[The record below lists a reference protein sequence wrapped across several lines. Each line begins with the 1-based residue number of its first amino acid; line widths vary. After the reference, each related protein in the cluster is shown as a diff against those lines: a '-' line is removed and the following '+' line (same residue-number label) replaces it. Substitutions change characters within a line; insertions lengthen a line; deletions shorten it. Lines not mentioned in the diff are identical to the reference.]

1 MAPQLRDVEEPA
13 TTPGR
18 GRIAARVA
26 RHRHGRARPADRD
39 RRFAWL
45 LLPFLVLFA
54 LLFVLP
60 LVQLAMVSVTDPVP
74 GLGNYTRALT
84 TPTYWKVFTTTF
96 NVAAGV
102 TLVAL
107 ALGYP
112 TAYVLATMR
121 GRWVATLWAL
131 ILIPFWTSLLVR
143 TYAWMV
149 ILGRRGVINQVVQ
162 GLGLSDTPLDL
173 LFNRF
178 SVTVGM
184 VHILLPFMILCLY
197 AGMRGI
203 DTSLLLAA
211 ENLGATPGRAFLRIF
226 VPLSLPGV
234 VSGTLIVF
242 ISALGYYITPA
253 LLGGR
258 TDIMVALLIDE
269 QISQLF
275 NWGMGAS
282 LAFILLFV
290 TLGVFLVA
298 NRVVGFDRILGAG
311 REA

>member
-1 MAPQLRDVEEPA
+1 MASELTARRP
-13 TTPGR
+13 R
-18 GRIAARVA
+18 GREQ
-26 RHRHGRARPADRD
+26 
-39 RRFAWL
+39 RFGWL
-45 LLPFLVLFA
+45 LLPFLGLFA
-54 LLFVLP
+54 VLFVLP
-60 LVQLAMVSVTDPVP
+60 LVQLAVVSLTQPAP
-74 GLGNYTRALT
+74 GPANYVRALT
-84 TPTYWKVFTTTF
+84 TPVYWKVFATTF

-112 TAYVLATMR
+112 TAYILATTR
-121 GRWVATLWAL
+121 GRWVAVLWAL

-149 ILGRRGVINQVVQ
+149 ILGRRGIVNQIVL
-162 GLGLSDTPLDL
+162 GLGLRNDPLDL

-184 VHILLPFMILCLY
+184 VYILLPFMILCLY

-203 DTSLLLAA
+203 DTSLLQAA
-211 ENLGATPGRAFLRIF
+211 ENLGATPARAFVRIF

-234 VSGTLIVF
+234 VSGGLIVF

-258 TDIMVALLIDE
+258 TDMMIALLIDE

-298 NRVVGFDRILGAG
+298 NHVVGFDRILGAD
-311 REA
+311 REG

>member
-1 MAPQLRDVEEPA
+1 VASHLSDVEPPA
-13 TTPGR
+13 RRPQR
-18 GRIAARVA
+18 PSRAAA
-26 RHRHGRARPADRD
+26 RD

-45 LLPFLVLFA
+45 LLPFLALFA

-60 LVQLAMVSVTDPVP
+60 LLQLAVVSVAEPVP

-84 TPTYWKVFTTTF
+84 TPVYWKVFRTTF

-107 ALGYP
+107 VLGYP
-112 TAYVLATMR
+112 TAYVLATIR
-121 GRWVATLWAL
+121 GRWVAVLWAL
-131 ILIPFWTSLLVR
+131 VLIPFWTSLLVR

-149 ILGRRGVINQVVQ
+149 ILGRRGIVNQVVQ
-162 GLGLSDTPLDL
+162 GLGLSDGPLDL

-184 VHILLPFMILCLY
+184 VYILLPFMILCLY

-211 ENLGATPGRAFLRIF
+211 ENLGATPARAFVRIF

-234 VSGTLIVF
+234 VSGGLIVF

-258 TDIMVALLIDE
+258 TDIMVALLIAHRRADLPAL
-269 QISQLF
+269 QL
-275 NWGMGAS
+275 GDGRIAR
-282 LAFILLFV
+282 LHPALRH
-290 TLGVFLVA
+290 A
-298 NRVVGFDRILGAG
+298 RRVPG
-311 REA
+311 REPRRGIRPHPRGRP

>member
-1 MAPQLRDVEEPA
+1 MAPELRDVGRPA
-13 TTPGR
+13 TTPG
-18 GRIAARVA
+18 GGRVA
-26 RHRHGRARPADRD
+26 TRPARRPHRGPRAAHE
-39 RRFAWL
+39 RRFGWL
-45 LLPFLVLFA
+45 LLPFLTLFA
-54 LLFVLP
+54 LLFILP
-60 LVQLAMVSVTDPVP
+60 LVRLAMVSVTDPVP

-84 TPTYWKVFTTTF
+84 TPVYWNVFTTTF

-121 GRWVATLWAL
+121 GRWVVVLWAL
-131 ILIPFWTSLLVR
+131 VLIPFWTSLLVR

-162 GLGLSDTPLDL
+162 GLGLSDGPLDL

-184 VHILLPFMILCLY
+184 VYILLPFMILCLY

-211 ENLGATPGRAFLRIF
+211 ENLGATPGRAFLHIF

-234 VSGTLIVF
+234 VSGGLIVF

-253 LLGGR
+253 LLGG
-258 TDIMVALLIDE
+258 TSNMMLAELIA
-269 QISQLF
+269 QTVQSFL
-275 NWGMGAS
+275 NWGLGAAA
-282 LAFILLFV
+282 AFILLCA
-290 TLGVFLVA
+290 TLVLYAVHMRYLDEDA
-298 NRVVGFDRILGAG
+298 R
-311 REA
+311 

>member
-1 MAPQLRDVEEPA
+1 V
-13 TTPGR
+13 
-18 GRIAARVA
+18 
-26 RHRHGRARPADRD
+26 
-39 RRFAWL
+39 
-45 LLPFLVLFA
+45 
-54 LLFVLP
+54 P
-60 LVQLAMVSVTDPVP
+60 LVQLALVSVTDPAP
-74 GLGNYTRALT
+74 GLGNYSKALT
-84 TPTYWKVFTTTF
+84 TRVYWKVFATTF
-96 NVAAGV
+96 NVAGGV

-107 ALGYP
+107 LLGYP

-121 GRWVATLWAL
+121 GRWVTVLWAL
-131 ILIPFWTSLLVR
+131 VLIPFWTSLLVR

-149 ILGRRGVINQVVQ
+149 ILGRRGVVNQVVQ
-162 GLGLSDTPLDL
+162 GLGLSSTPLDL

-184 VHILLPFMILCLY
+184 VYILLPFMILCLY

-211 ENLGATPGRAFLRIF
+211 ENLGATPARAFLRIF

-234 VSGTLIVF
+234 VSGGLIVF
-242 ISALGYYITPA
+242 ITALGYYITPA

-269 QISQLF
+269 HISQLF

>member
-1 MAPQLRDVEEPA
+1 VAPQLRDV
-13 TTPGR
+13 GR
-18 GRIAARVA
+18 RL
-26 RHRHGRARPADRD
+26 HGRPRQAALD
-39 RRFAWL
+39 RRFGWL
-45 LLPFLVLFA
+45 LLPFLALFA
-54 LLFVLP
+54 LLFIVP
-60 LVQLAMVSVTDPVP
+60 LAQLAMVSVTDPVP
-74 GLGNYTRALT
+74 GLGNYARALT
-84 TPTYWKVFTTTF
+84 TPVYWKVFTTTF

-121 GRWVATLWAL
+121 GRWVAVLWAL
-131 ILIPFWTSLLVR
+131 VLIPFWTSLLVR

-162 GLGLSDTPLDL
+162 GLGLSDGPLDL

-184 VHILLPFMILCLY
+184 VYILLPFMILCLY

-234 VSGTLIVF
+234 VSGGLIVF

-298 NRVVGFDRILGAG
+298 NHVVGFDRILGAD
-311 REA
+311 REG

>member
-1 MAPQLRDVEEPA
+1 VAAQLRGA
-13 TTPGR
+13 G
-18 GRIAARVA
+18 GARF
-26 RHRHGRARPADRD
+26 G
-39 RRFAWL
+39 WL
-45 LLPFLVLFA
+45 LLPFLALFA
-54 LLFVLP
+54 LLFIVP
-60 LVQLAMVSVTDPVP
+60 LVQLALVSVTDPAP
-74 GLGNYTRALT
+74 GLGNYSKALT
-84 TPTYWKVFTTTF
+84 TRVYWKVFATTF
-96 NVAAGV
+96 NVAGGV

-107 ALGYP
+107 LLGYP

-121 GRWVATLWAL
+121 GRWVTVLWAL
-131 ILIPFWTSLLVR
+131 VLIPFWTSLLVR

-149 ILGRRGVINQVVQ
+149 ILGRRGVVNQVVQ
-162 GLGLSDTPLDL
+162 GLGLSSTPLDL

-184 VHILLPFMILCLY
+184 VYILLPFMILGLY

-211 ENLGATPGRAFLRIF
+211 ENLGATPARAFLRIF

-234 VSGTLIVF
+234 VSGGLIVF
-242 ISALGYYITPA
+242 ITALGYYITPA

-269 QISQLF
+269 HISQLF

>member
-1 MAPQLRDVEEPA
+1 L
-13 TTPGR
+13 TWGGGR
-18 GRIAARVA
+18 EQ
-26 RHRHGRARPADRD
+26 
-39 RRFAWL
+39 RFGWL
-45 LLPFLVLFA
+45 LLPFLGLFA

-60 LVQLAMVSVTDPVP
+60 LVQLAVVSVTDPAP
-74 GLGNYTRALT
+74 GPGNYTRALT
-84 TPTYWKVFTTTF
+84 TPVYWKVFATTF

-121 GRWVATLWAL
+121 GRWVAVLWAL
-131 ILIPFWTSLLVR
+131 VLIPFWTSLLVR

-149 ILGRRGVINQVVQ
+149 ILGRRGIVNQVVT
-162 GLGLSDTPLDL
+162 GLGLADGPLDL

-184 VHILLPFMILCLY
+184 VYILLPFMILCLY

-211 ENLGATPGRAFLRIF
+211 ENLGATPARAFLAIF

-234 VSGTLIVF
+234 VSGGLIVF

-258 TDIMVALLIDE
+258 TDVMVALLIDE
-269 QISQLF
+269 HISQLF
-275 NWGMGAS
+275 NWGMGAA
-282 LAFILLFV
+282 LAFLLLFV

-298 NRVVGFDRILGAG
+298 NRAVGFDRILGA

>member
-1 MAPQLRDVEEPA
+1 VAAQLRDIRHTA
-13 TTPGR
+13 TVPG
-18 GRIAARVA
+18 GRAVP
-26 RHRHGRARPADRD
+26 ARPARRPPGEARAAAHE
-39 RRFAWL
+39 RRFGWL
-45 LLPFLVLFA
+45 LLPFLGLFA
-54 LLFVLP
+54 LLFILP
-60 LVQLAMVSVTDPVP
+60 LAQLAMVSLTDPVP
-74 GLGNYTRALT
+74 GPGNYVRAFT
-84 TPTYWKVFTTTF
+84 TPVYWKVFATTF

-102 TLVAL
+102 TVVAL
-107 ALGYP
+107 VLGYP

-121 GRWVATLWAL
+121 GRWVGVLWAL
-131 ILIPFWTSLLVR
+131 VLIPFWTSLLVR

-149 ILGRRGVINQVVQ
+149 ILGRRGVVNQVVQ
-162 GLGLSDTPLDL
+162 GLGLSDGPLDL

-184 VHILLPFMILCLY
+184 VYILLPFMILCLY

-203 DTSLLLAA
+203 DTSLLAAA
-211 ENLGATPGRAFLRIF
+211 ENLGATPGRALLRIF

-234 VSGTLIVF
+234 VSGVLIVF

-258 TDIMVALLIDE
+258 TDLMIALLIDE

-290 TLGVFLVA
+290 TLGVFLIA
-298 NRVVGFDRILGAG
+298 NRVVRFDRILGAG
-311 REA
+311 HEA